1 MLGNETVCW
10 ALSIS
15 LLVKSLHLDAEHD
28 AQPDRSKRSAAS
40 SAILAAFTTRS
51 ALHSAVL
58 NSMRPKQVLNILAL
72 QGEAFA
78 STDIQ
83 GEAFASTDIHEHS
96 FVDPEHALLCA

>member
-1 MLGNETVCW
+1 
-10 ALSIS
+10 
-15 LLVKSLHLDAEHD
+15 
-28 AQPDRSKRSAAS
+28 
-40 SAILAAFTTRS
+40 
-51 ALHSAVL
+51 
-58 NSMRPKQVLNILAL
+58 MRPKQVLNILAL